1 MMCCGSITLQC
12 PISSTAMYT
21 VQKSF
26 GFFSSYNFL
35 SHCCAPV
42 SLISANLLVYIYR
55 GRQVASKAKMM
66 MFRLWQINGG
76 RPIVSNIPP
85 NNHHPPPSTQ
95 NIEGKVGPFL
105 LLLLIYTAE

>member
-1 MMCCGSITLQC
+1 MPQFDRQTCSIPKSQIGFTDYFVSDMFDAWDGNTRVPL
-12 PISSTAMYT
+12 IEL
-21 VQKSF
+21 QKSF

-42 SLISANLLVYIYR
+42 SLTSANLLVYIYR

-76 RPIVSNIPP
+76 AADRFQYSA
-85 NNHHPPPSTQ
+85 
-95 NIEGKVGPFL
+95 K
-105 LLLLIYTAE
+105 